1 MSARI
6 LVVDDDAICRELERA
21 FLEQLGYEVIEA
33 ADGVTALAML
43 RAERV
48 DLLSTGIIL
57 GPPMDGIEL
66 ARRAREQNPNLKV
79 LFVSGDLRVE
89 RLEPKDR
96 DRFVPKPYRIQ
107 QLAEA
112 VAAALADSGRALK
125 DAPWPISSRP

>member
-33 ADGVTALAML
+33 ADGETALAML
-43 RAERV
+43 RDERV

-96 DRFVPKPYRIQ
+96 DRFVPKPYRVQ

-112 VAAALADSGRALK
+112 VAAALADSGRALN

>member
-33 ADGVTALAML
+33 ADCETALAML
-43 RAERV
+43 RDERV

-57 GPPMDGIEL
+57 GPPMDGIKL

-89 RLEPKDR
+89 RLEPKDQ
-96 DRFVPKPYRIQ
+96 DRFVPKPYRMQ

-125 DAPWPISSRP
+125 DAS

>member
-6 LVVDDDAICRELERA
+6 LIVDDDAICRELERA

-33 ADGVTALAML
+33 ADGETALAML
-43 RAERV
+43 RDERV

-96 DRFVPKPYRIQ
+96 DRFVPKPYRVQ

-112 VAAALADSGRALK
+112 VAAALADSGRALN